1 MRRWVRG
8 VKGPTAVDLFSG
20 AGGLSLGLQDA
31 GFTVIAA
38 ADTDAWALETHVA
51 NVGGLKYVGDLTDPS
66 EFLDHLG
73 GWGIDCVDL
82 VAGGPPCQ
90 PFSRAG
96 QSKLRDLVSA
106 GIRTHQDPRATL
118 WQSFMS
124 VVEHLQPRAV
134 LVENVPNLPTWD
146 DGSVLLGFF
155 ESFRALGY
163 AVDARVIDCFLFGV
177 PQHRARLFIVATR
190 ETGEFVWPE
199 PRGDFTSLRDAIGDL
214 PMVPGGQRAE
224 ELPYR
229 PRRTLTPFQ
238 ERMRAHTDAATSQVI
253 HDHITRAVRADDL
266 EAYELL
272 GEGQTYADLPDR
284 LRRYRSDIFTDK
296 YKRLAWGELSRTIT
310 AHLSKD
316 GYWYIHP
323 EQHRT
328 LSVREAA
335 RLQTFPDNFRF
346 AGQPSHRYRQIG
358 NAVPPMM
365 GETLGKAITAALSSP
380 RPSLPRQRYEGRDL
394 LLAWHENN
402 TRRFPWRA
410 ADLEPWHVLMAEMCL
425 HRTRADQ
432 VAPVFEA
439 LLKLAPTPQEMVEH
453 AEEALEV
460 MRSLGLR
467 WRAENIV
474 KVAQALVEVFDGVV
488 PETDLE
494 LRMLPGVGDYVAQA
508 VLCFGFGRRAVLI
521 DTNTVRITSRLYGRD
536 AARRWQLRVDL
547 HRMAGDNGPDAAFNF
562 ALLDLGALVCTAR
575 SPRCSECPL
584 NEICVTGAGVSPP
597 AQLELGGD
605 LDAA

>member
-1 MRRWVRG
+1 
-8 VKGPTAVDLFSG
+8 
-20 AGGLSLGLQDA
+20 
-31 GFTVIAA
+31 
-38 ADTDAWALETHVA
+38 
-51 NVGGLKYVGDLTDPS
+51 
-66 EFLDHLG
+66 
-73 GWGIDCVDL
+73 
-82 VAGGPPCQ
+82 
-90 PFSRAG
+90 
-96 QSKLRDLVSA
+96 
-106 GIRTHQDPRATL
+106 
-118 WQSFMS
+118 MS
-124 VVEHLQPRAV
+124 VVEQLRPRAV

-155 ESFRALGY
+155 ESFRSLGY
-163 AVDARVIDCFLFGV
+163 TVDARVIDCFLFGV

-190 ETGEFVWPE
+190 DTAEFVWPE

-214 PMVPGGQRAE
+214 PMVPGGQRDE

-229 PRRTLTPFQ
+229 PRRSLTSFQ
-238 ERMRAHTDAATSQVI
+238 ERMRAHAGVATSQVI
-253 HDHITRAVRADDL
+253 HDHVTRSVRADDL

-272 GEGQTYADLPDR
+272 GEGQTYADLPNR

-310 AHLSKD
+310 AHLAKD

-335 RLQTFPDNFRF
+335 RLQTFPDDFRF

-365 GETLGKAITAALSSP
+365 GETLGKAIAATLRSRRPSSP
-380 RPSLPRQRYEGRDL
+380 LQRYEGRAR
-394 LLAWHENN
+394 LLAWHESSS
-402 TRRFPWRA
+402 RRFPWRA

-439 LLKLAPTPQEMVEH
+439 LLELAPTPQDMVEN
-453 AEEALEV
+453 AEEALAV

-474 KVAQALVEVFDGVV
+474 KVAQALIEVFDGIV

-494 LRMLPGVGDYVAQA
+494 LRTLPGVGDYVAQA
-508 VLCFGFGRRAVLI
+508 VLCFGFARRAVLI

-536 AARRWQLRVDL
+536 ATRRWQLRVDL
-547 HRMAGDNGPDAAFNF
+547 HRMAGENGPDAEFNY

-575 SPRCSECPL
+575 SPRCSTCPL
-584 NEICVTGAGVSPP
+584 AEICVTGAGVAPP